1 MTDPL
6 AVAVDLERARM
17 AIERLER
24 ENAALRRQVL
34 ETGHRASILA
44 SRCKSCDFHPDVV
57 AAKAE
62 TQAITR
68 KNRDHA

>member
-1 MTDPL
+1 MSEIT
-6 AVAVDLERARM
+6 AASVDLERARM

-34 ETGHRASILA
+34 ETGHRASVLA

-57 AAKAE
+57 AANAE
-62 TQAITR
+62 TKAIVR
-68 KNRDHA
+68 KSREHA